1 MPLIVGASHAAALGD
16 TLVQRA
22 TGRGAL
28 PEVDPFETLAAK
40 SPVVLAVGHTV
51 DPHTEPLDKK
61 NPPRTRGGTV
71 LAAAS
76 TRNTNEVGDAS
87 ADDVGRELDE
97 VPERLELALVL
108 VLELLVRW
116 QPRIVWSSKGEWAFQ
131 TGLPG
136 ERVFERGLRNAR
148 ACSAVGQDRPE
159 AGRSGHPI
167 GQELTPKVW
176 VVLEPSHRH

>member
-1 MPLIVGASHAAALGD
+1 MPPVVGASHAAALGD

-22 TGRGAL
+22 VGCGTL
-28 PEVDPFETLAAK
+28 PKVDPFETLAAK

-51 DPHTEPLDKK
+51 EPQTEPLDEK
-61 NPPRTRGGTV
+61 NLPRTRGGTV

-76 TRNTNEVGDAS
+76 TRDTNEVGDAS
-87 ADDVGRELDE
+87 ADDMGRELDE

-108 VLELLVRW
+108 VHERLVRW
-116 QPRIVWSSKGEWAFQ
+116 QPRIMWSRKGEWAGQ

-136 ERVFERGLRNAR
+136 ERVFERGLHNAR
-148 ACSAVGQDRPE
+148 ARSAVGQDRPE

-176 VVLEPSHRH
+176 VVLEPLH